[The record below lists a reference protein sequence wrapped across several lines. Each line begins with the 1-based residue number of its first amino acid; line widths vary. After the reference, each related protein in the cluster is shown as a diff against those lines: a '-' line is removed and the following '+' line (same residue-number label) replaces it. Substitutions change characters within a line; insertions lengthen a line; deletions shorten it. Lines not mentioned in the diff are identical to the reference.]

1 MNTKTSKGMTLL
13 AAVLIPSFLSLEESA
28 WAQSNCKAAQAEII
42 EVAGAGPYAS
52 GTITNGGN
60 LNGTSALIFNSGAFP
75 TPAPTTVSFTGDF
88 TLTTNQGQLKT
99 SNVYLY
105 DSATGLATVMGRINP
120 VTSTGRFAGA
130 TGVLF
135 FNGKTIS
142 YSPFIVKS
150 NITGE
155 ICFARQ

>member
-1 MNTKTSKGMTLL
+1 MNAKSSKGMTLL
-13 AAVLIPSFLSLEESA
+13 AAVLISSVLYLEESA
-28 WAQSNCKAAQAEII
+28 WAQSNCKAVQADII
-42 EVAGAGPYAS
+42 EVAGAAPTAS
-52 GTITNGGN
+52 GTVTNGGD
-60 LNGTSALIFNSGAFP
+60 LNGTSALIFNSGASP

-105 DSATGLATVMGRINP
+105 DSATGLITAMGRINSI
-120 VTSTGRFAGA
+120 TSTGRFTGA

-135 FNGKTIS
+135 FNGKTINF
-142 YSPFIVKS
+142 SPFIVKS

-155 ICFARQ
+155 ICFGRQ